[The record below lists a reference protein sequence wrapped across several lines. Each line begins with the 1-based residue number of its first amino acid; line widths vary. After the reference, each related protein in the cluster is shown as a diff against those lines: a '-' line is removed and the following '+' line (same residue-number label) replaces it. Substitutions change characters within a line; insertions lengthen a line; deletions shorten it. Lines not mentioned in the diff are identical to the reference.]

1 MKKFKLLFTLTLISA
16 IGLAQSVDVTGTV
29 SSNGEPLD
37 NVDVYIM
44 TINEAVE
51 PIDTLGTIV
60 SDENGNFTV
69 TINQGDD
76 PVLLV
81 ASSSACPQILIGFV
95 ALNGEAFVEVE
106 CGSSPLSIQNEEYT
120 IDLSTY
126 PNPTDGNAFVN
137 FYSEKSE
144 AAQIR
149 LLDMSGKLVL
159 QENVSIRSGQNQL
172 DLDLDQLTEGVY
184 ILFFDS
190 ETNQRGVTKVVIQ

>member
-1 MKKFKLLFTLTLISA
+1 MKKFKLLFFLTLISA
-16 IGLAQSVDVTGTV
+16 FGLAQSVDVTGTV

-95 ALNGEAFVEVE
+95 ALDGEAFVEVE

-137 FYSEKSE
+137 FHSEKNE
-144 AAQIR
+144 TARLR
-149 LLDMSGKLVL
+149 LLDMTGKQII
-159 QENVSIRSGQNQL
+159 QENVRINSGQNII
-172 DLDLDQLTEGVY
+172 DLDLSRLKKGLY
-184 ILFFDS
+184 IMLFESDS
-190 ETNQRGVTKVVIQ
+190 NQRGVSKIVIR